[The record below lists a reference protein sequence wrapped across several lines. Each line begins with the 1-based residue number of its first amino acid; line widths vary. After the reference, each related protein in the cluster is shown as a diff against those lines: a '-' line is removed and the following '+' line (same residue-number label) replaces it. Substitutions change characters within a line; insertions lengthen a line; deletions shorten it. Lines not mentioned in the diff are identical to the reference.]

1 MDGTLTV
8 AIMDAPY
15 EAAASTT
22 ALRIIASALRKG
34 INVNVFAYEGAVS
47 LTMKDQAPHAN
58 PVKGTSVEEEDHPTT
73 KDLVAALV
81 ELGRSEPKRTWVNCG
96 LCVDE
101 RGAVRLWLR
110 AGRAGADRRDDP
122 LRRGEAFTRRGGDL
136 RRPLERARLQRGRR
150 HHAVH
155 HAHAQRLAG
164 VNGPAGQQEIAAVR
178 AAGDVEQAR
187 DAVGGIEAERDLGQA
202 EARATGGH
210 A

>member
-1 MDGTLTV
+1 MADTLTV

-22 ALRIIASALRKG
+22 AFRIIASALRKG

-81 ELGRSEPKRTWVNCG
+81 ALGKTEPKLTWVNCG

-101 RGAVRLWLR
+101 RGAGNWIDGVKRGSPADFLKM
-110 AGRAGADRRDDP
+110 AG
-122 LRRGEAFTRRGGDL
+122 ESTRTL
-136 RRPLERARLQRGRR
+136 VIP
-150 HHAVH
+150 
-155 HAHAQRLAG
+155 
-164 VNGPAGQQEIAAVR
+164 
-178 AAGDVEQAR
+178 
-187 DAVGGIEAERDLGQA
+187 
-202 EARATGGH
+202 TK
-210 A
+210 